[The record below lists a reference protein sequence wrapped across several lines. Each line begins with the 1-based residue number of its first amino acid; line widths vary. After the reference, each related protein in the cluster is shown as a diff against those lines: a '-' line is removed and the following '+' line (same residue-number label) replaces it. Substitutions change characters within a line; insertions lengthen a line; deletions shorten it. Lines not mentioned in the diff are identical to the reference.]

1 MSAVSLVPGGG
12 KTVCRYISHESRAC
26 VVQMSSEVQARKR
39 KAGCSG
45 MMQPQFVGAD
55 VTAPTRY
62 SRGMPQ
68 LATPC
73 VLCVFT
79 QPQVT
84 DEGSMGSLERST
96 VFEKIQT
103 MWEANVASMELTV
116 LAEQCAAMVSEL
128 RGSCGQQDGGGGVL
142 DDIDTMMV
150 YNHFMHHKSCRSSRL
165 ARLRQAFFHVSELE
179 RVAASALYVKEKGR
193 MIPESSAVDVH
204 RRAVSSLLALNNALT
219 KEEAAQT

>member
-1 MSAVSLVPGGG
+1 M
-12 KTVCRYISHESRAC
+12 CRYISHESRAC

-39 KAGCSG
+39 KADCSG
-45 MMQPQFVGAD
+45 MVQPQFVGAD
-55 VTAPTRY
+55 ANPPTRY
-62 SRGMPQ
+62 SKGMPQ